1 MDGLLVI
8 EFPMD
13 NFVLGSQTVSS
24 FLVFGRTSSVI
35 MNSSIC
41 IVSCSGWNINIF
53 PFLENIL
60 RSKRS

>member
-13 NFVLGSQTVSS
+13 IFVLGSQTESS

-35 MNSSIC
+35 MNSYMHS
-41 IVSCSGWNINIF
+41 F
-53 PFLENIL
+53 MQQLEY
-60 RSKRS
+60 